1 MTYKTGTMYIE
12 VLRPISITNE
22 NIFKASLVNIVISTK
37 PSDKRKKESLLEDFS
52 KFINFKPNYNFKNL
66 WKWSVDHPEEFWSK
80 LWDYTKIIG
89 DKGQEIIKY
98 NKIFNKTKFFPDSKL
113 NYAENILK
121 KRSPEIAISFLSE
134 KGFEEEISWEQLYI
148 NVCKFSGYLKS
159 IGLKKGDRVAAYVPN
174 KIESIISFLA
184 CAKNGIIWSSCSPDF
199 GTQGVVDR
207 FKQIAPRI
215 LITSDHY
222 FYNGKKINIL
232 EKVEGILKQIPSIKK
247 TLVFAYNKKEEMNFK
262 NYFNFEKVLDQ
273 TEADESFERFDFNHP
288 IYVLFSSGT
297 TGKPKCITHGAGN
310 VLIEHNKE
318 FMLHCDIRDN
328 EKLFYYTT
336 TGWMMWNWLVGGL
349 ATGSSI
355 FLFDGAPVY
364 PKIDILLEYCQNKK
378 INLFGVSAKYIDH
391 LKNEKYN
398 SKNLDLSSIKIITST
413 GSPLAEESFKYV
425 YDNIKKDVHLASIAG
440 GTDLVGCLVLG
451 NLFSDVY
458 MGEIQGQ
465 SLGIDVDV
473 FTDEGKSVKDGEKGE
488 LVVKKPFPSM
498 PVKFWS
504 DDDGQ
509 KYHKAY
515 FNRFKNIWH
524 HGDFI
529 ERTINNGFIMRG
541 RSDATLNPGGV
552 RIGTAEIYQQV
563 EDIDFITE
571 GLVVGQDYKDDV
583 RIILFITTK
592 NNEDLDDEKIKSI
605 KTKIRKNCSPKHVPS
620 IIIKV
625 PDIPRTKSGKIV
637 ELAVKK
643 VIQGE
648 TINNKEAIANPE
660 ALKHFEN
667 IAQLK

>member
-1 MTYKTGTMYIE
+1 MEKFLWE
-12 VLRPISITNE
+12 
-22 NIFKASLVNIVISTK
+22 
-37 PSDKRKKESLLEDFS
+37 PSGKRKKESLLEDFS
-52 KFINFKPNYNFKNL
+52 KFINRKSNYNFKNL

-80 LWDYTKIIG
+80 FWDYSKIIG
-89 DKGQEIIKY
+89 DKGKEIIKY
-98 NKIFNKTKFFPDSKL
+98 NKIFNKTKFFSDSKL
-113 NYAENILK
+113 NYTENILK
-121 KRSPEIAISFLSE
+121 KKSSDPAISFLSE
-134 KGFEEEISWEQLYI
+134 KGFEEEISWEQLY
-148 NVCKFSGYLKS
+148 NKVCKFSNYLKS

-207 FKQIAPRI
+207 FKQIEPSI

-232 EKVEGILKQIPSIKK
+232 EKIEDILKEISSIKK
-247 TLVFAYNKKEEMNFK
+247 TLVFAYNKKEEMNIQ
-262 NYFNFEKVLDQ
+262 NYINFDEVLDQ
-273 TEADESFERFDFNHP
+273 TEADESFERFEFNHP
-288 IYVLFSSGT
+288 IYILFSSGT

-364 PKIDILLEYCQNKK
+364 PKIDILLEYCQKRK

-425 YDNIKKDVHLASIAG
+425 YENIKKDVHLASIAG

-451 NLFSDVY
+451 NLYSNVY

-498 PVKFWS
+498 PVKFWG
-504 DDDGQ
+504 DEDGK

-515 FNRFKNIWH
+515 FDKFKNIWH
-524 HGDFI
+524 HGDFV
-529 ERTINNGFIMRG
+529 ERTMNNGFIMIG

-552 RIGTAEIYQQV
+552 RIGTSEIYQQV

-571 GLVVGQDYKDDV
+571 GLVVGQDYNDDV

-592 NNEDLDDEKIKSI
+592 NNEELDEEKIKSI
-605 KTKIRKNCSPKHVPS
+605 KSRIRKNCSPKHVPS

-625 PDIPRTKSGKIV
+625 PEIPRTKSGKIV
-637 ELAVKK
+637 EIAVKK
-643 VIQGE
+643 VIHGE
-648 TINNKEAIANPE
+648 TINNKEAIANPK
-660 ALKHFEN
+660 ALKYFEN
-667 IAQLK
+667 LPQLKS

>member
-1 MTYKTGTMYIE
+1 MEKFLW
-12 VLRPISITNE
+12 V
-22 NIFKASLVNIVISTK
+22 
-37 PSDKRKKESLLEDFS
+37 PSGKRKKESLLEDFS
-52 KFINFKPNYNFKNL
+52 KYINIKSNYNFKTL

-80 LWDYTKIIG
+80 FWDYSKIIG
-89 DKGQEIIKY
+89 DKGKEIIRF

-113 NYAENILK
+113 NYTENILK
-121 KRSPEIAISFLSE
+121 KKSSDPAISFLSE

-148 NVCKFSGYLKS
+148 KVCKFSNYLKS

-207 FKQIAPRI
+207 FKQIEPSI

-232 EKVEGILKQIPSIKK
+232 EKIEDILKEIPSIKK
-247 TLVFAYNKKEEMNFK
+247 TLVFAYNKKEEMNIQ
-262 NYFNFEKVLDQ
+262 NYINFDEVLDQ
-273 TEADESFERFDFNHP
+273 TVADESFERFEFNHP
-288 IYVLFSSGT
+288 IYILFSSGT

-364 PKIDILLEYCQNKK
+364 PKIDVLLNYCQKKK

-425 YDNIKKDVHLASIAG
+425 YENLKKDVHLTSIAG

-451 NLFSDVY
+451 NLYSNVF

-498 PVKFWS
+498 PVKFWG

-515 FNRFKNIWH
+515 FNRFENIWH

-552 RIGTAEIYQQV
+552 RIGTSEIYQQV

-571 GLVVGQDYKDDV
+571 GLVIGQDYNDDV
-583 RIILFITTK
+583 RIVLFITTK
-592 NNEDLDDEKIKSI
+592 NNEELDDEKIKSI
-605 KTKIRKNCSPKHVPS
+605 KSRIRKNCSPKHVPS
-620 IIIKV
+620 VIIKV
-625 PDIPRTKSGKIV
+625 PEIPRTKSGKIV
-637 ELAVKK
+637 ELAVRK
-643 VIQGE
+643 VIHGE

-660 ALKHFEN
+660 SLKFFEN
-667 IAQLK
+667 LSQLKL

>member
-1 MTYKTGTMYIE
+1 MNK
-12 VLRPISITNE
+12 
-22 NIFKASLVNIVISTK
+22 SLWS
-37 PSDKRKKESLLEDFS
+37 PSEQNKQESLLEDFS
-52 KFINFKPNYNFKNL
+52 KFINLKSNHSFKTL

-80 LWDYTKIIG
+80 FWDYSKIIG
-89 DKGQEIIKY
+89 DKGNEIIKY

-121 KRSPEIAISFLSE
+121 KKSSELAISFLSE
-134 KGFEEEISWEQLYI
+134 KGFEEEISWDQLY
-148 NVCKFSGYLKS
+148 NKVCKFSHYLKS
-159 IGLKKGDRVAAYVPN
+159 IGLKKGDRVAGYVPN

-207 FKQIAPRI
+207 FKQIAPSI

-232 EKVEGILKQIPSIKK
+232 KKIKDILKQIPSIKK
-247 TLVFAYNKKEEMNFK
+247 TLVFAYNKKEVMILEDHINFDQ
-262 NYFNFEKVLDQ
+262 VLE
-273 TEADESFERFDFNHP
+273 EAKIDETFERFEFNHP
-288 IYVLFSSGT
+288 IYILYSSGT

-355 FLFDGAPVY
+355 FLFDGAPVH
-364 PKIDILLEYCQNKK
+364 PKIDVLLEYCQNKK

-398 SKNLDLSSIKIITST
+398 SENLDLSSIKIITST

-425 YDNIKKDVHLASIAG
+425 YENIKKDVHLASIAG
-440 GTDLVGCLVLG
+440 GTDLVGCLILG
-451 NLFSDVY
+451 NLYSNVY

-465 SLGIDVDV
+465 SLGIDVDI
-473 FTDEGKSVKDGEKGE
+473 FTDEGKSVKDEEKGE

-498 PVKFWS
+498 PVKFWG

-515 FNRFKNIWH
+515 FSRFENIWH

-529 ERTINNGFIMRG
+529 ERTSNNGFIMRG

-552 RIGTAEIYQQV
+552 RIGTSEIYQQV

-571 GLVVGQDYKDDV
+571 GLVVGQDYNDDI
-583 RIILFITTK
+583 RIVLFITTK
-592 NNEDLDDEKIKSI
+592 NNEELDEEKIKSI
-605 KTKIRKNCSPKHVPS
+605 KTRIRKNCSPKHVPS

-625 PDIPRTKSGKIV
+625 PEIPRTKSGKIV
-637 ELAVKK
+637 ELAVRKA
-643 VIQGE
+643 IHGE

-660 ALKHFEN
+660 ALKYFEN
-667 IAQLK
+667 IPQLK

>member
-1 MTYKTGTMYIE
+1 MEKFLWE
-12 VLRPISITNE
+12 
-22 NIFKASLVNIVISTK
+22 
-37 PSDKRKKESLLEDFS
+37 PSDKRKEESLLENFS
-52 KFINFKPNYNFKNL
+52 KFINFKSNYNFKNL
-66 WKWSVDHPEEFWSK
+66 WKWSIDHPEEFWSK
-80 LWDYTKIIG
+80 FWDYSKIIG
-89 DKGQEIIKY
+89 DKGKEIIKY
-98 NKIFNKTKFFPDSKL
+98 NKTFNKTKFFPDSKL

-121 KRSPEIAISFLSE
+121 KKSSEIAISFLSE
-134 KGFEEEISWEQLYI
+134 KGFEEEISWEQLYKK
-148 NVCKFSGYLKS
+148 VCKFSGYLKS
-159 IGLKKGDRVAAYVPN
+159 LGLKKGDRVAAYVPN

-207 FKQIAPRI
+207 FKQIEPSI
-215 LITSDHY
+215 LITCDHY

-232 EKVEGILKQIPSIKK
+232 EKIEDILKQIPSIKK
-247 TLVFAYNKKEEMNFK
+247 TLVFAYNKKEEINLQNYINFDEVL
-262 NYFNFEKVLDQ
+262 EK
-273 TEADESFERFDFNHP
+273 EKMDETFERFDFNHP
-288 IYVLFSSGT
+288 IYILYSSGT

-364 PKIDILLEYCQNKK
+364 PKIDVLLEYCQNKK

-425 YDNIKKDVHLASIAG
+425 YENLKKDVHLASIAG

-451 NLFSDVY
+451 NLYSNVY

-473 FTDEGKSVKDGEKGE
+473 FTNEGKSVKDGEKGE

-498 PVKFWS
+498 PVKFWG
-504 DDDGQ
+504 DDEGQ

-515 FNRFKNIWH
+515 FNRFENIWH

-552 RIGTAEIYQQV
+552 RIGTSEIYQQV

-571 GLVVGQDYKDDV
+571 GLVVGQDYNDDV
-583 RIILFITTK
+583 RIVLFVTTK
-592 NNEDLDDEKIKSI
+592 NNEELDDEKIKTI
-605 KTKIRKNCSPKHVPS
+605 KSKIRKNCSPKHVPS
-620 IIIKV
+620 VVIKV
-625 PDIPRTKSGKIV
+625 PEIPRTKSGKIV
-637 ELAVKK
+637 ELAVRK
-643 VIQGE
+643 VIHGE
-648 TINNKEAIANPE
+648 TINNKDAIANPK
-660 ALKHFEN
+660 ALKYFEN
-667 IAQLK
+667 LPQLKL

>member
-1 MTYKTGTMYIE
+1 MNK
-12 VLRPISITNE
+12 
-22 NIFKASLVNIVISTK
+22 SLWK
-37 PSDKRKKESLLEDFS
+37 PSEQKKEKSLLEDFS
-52 KFINFKPNYNFKNL
+52 KFVNFDSNHNFKSL
-66 WKWSVDHPEEFWSK
+66 WEWSVKNKEEFWSK
-80 LWDYTKIIG
+80 FWDYSKIIG
-89 DKGQEIIKY
+89 DKGKEVIRK
-98 NKIFNKTKFFPDSKL
+98 NKIFNETKFFPDSKI

-121 KRSPEIAISFLSE
+121 KKTNDCAIHFLSE
-134 KGFEEEISWEQLYI
+134 KGFEESITWKELYEK
-148 NVCKFSGYLKS
+148 VCKFSSYLKTLD
-159 IGLKKGDRVAAYVPN
+159 LKKGDRVAAYVPN

-184 CAKNGIIWSSCSPDF
+184 CAKNGVIWSSCSPDF
-199 GTQGVVDR
+199 GVQGVVDR
-207 FKQIAPRI
+207 FKQIEPKV

-232 EKVEGILKQIPSIKK
+232 EKTNDILKEIPSIKK
-247 TLVFAYNKKEEMNFK
+247 TLVFAYNKKEKIEYK
-262 NYFNFEKVLDQ
+262 NCIDFNKVLSQ
-273 TEADESFERFDFNHP
+273 SKSNYTFERFDFNHP
-288 IYVLFSSGT
+288 IYILYSSGT

-318 FMLHCDIRDN
+318 FMLHCDVRDN

-364 PKIDILLEYCQNKK
+364 PKIDVLFKYCQDKE

-391 LKNEKYN
+391 LKNENYN
-398 SKNLDLSSIKIITST
+398 SKNLDLSSIRIITST

-425 YDNIKKDVHLASIAG
+425 YENIKQNVHLASIAG
-440 GTDLVGCLVLG
+440 GTDLVGCLILG
-451 NLFSDVY
+451 NLFSNVY
-458 MGEIQGQ
+458 KGEIQGQ

-473 FTDEGKSVKDGEKGE
+473 FTDDGKSTSDGDKGE
-488 LVVKKPFPSM
+488 LVVKQPFPSM
-498 PVKFWS
+498 PVKFWG

-515 FNRFKNIWH
+515 FTRYKNIWH

-529 ERTINNGFIMRG
+529 ERTLNNGFIMRG

-552 RIGTAEIYQQV
+552 RIGTSEIYQQV

-571 GLVVGQDYKDDV
+571 GLVVGQNYNDDV
-583 RIILFITTK
+583 RIILFITT
-592 NNEDLDDEKIKSI
+592 NDAQELDEEKIKFIRS
-605 KTKIRKNCSPKHVPS
+605 KIRKNCSPKHVPA

-625 PDIPRTKSGKIV
+625 PEIPRTKSGKIV

-643 VIQGE
+643 IINGE
-648 TINNKEAIANPE
+648 EINNKEAIANPDCLE
-660 ALKHFEN
+660 FYRNLKE
-667 IAQLK
+667 LK

>member
-1 MTYKTGTMYIE
+1 MNY
-12 VLRPISITNE
+12 LW
-22 NIFKASLVNIVISTK
+22 K
-37 PSDKRKKESLLEDFS
+37 PSS
-52 KFINFKPNYNFKNL
+52 KLVENSILNQFTKNIDVKFEKNFKKL
-66 WKWSVDHPEEFWSK
+66 WQWSIENPEKFWSK
-80 LWDYTKIIG
+80 FWDFSKIIG
-89 DKGQEIIKY
+89 DKG
-98 NKIFNKTKFFPDSKL
+98 NKIIVKDKVFNKSKFFPDSRL

-121 KRSPEIAISFLSE
+121 KRSNEVAINFLSE
-134 KGFEEEISWEQLYI
+134 HGIEEEITWNELHER
-148 NVCKFSGYLKS
+148 VCRFSAYLKKLN
-159 IGLKKGDRVAAYVPN
+159 LKKGDRVAAYTPN
-174 KIESIISFLA
+174 KIECVICFLA

-199 GTQGVVDR
+199 GVQGVVDR
-207 FKQIAPRI
+207 FKQIEPKV
-215 LITSDHY
+215 LITSDYY
-222 FYNGKKINIL
+222 FYNGKKIDIL
-232 EKVEGILKQIPSIKK
+232 DKVDEVIKQIPSI
-247 TLVFAYNKKEEMNFK
+247 
-262 NYFNFEKVLDQ
+262 EKVIVYSYYKNEKENLKNFIDFE
-273 TEADESFERFDFNHP
+273 EALNIESDETFERFEFNHP
-288 IYVLFSSGT
+288 IYILFSSGT
-297 TGKPKCITHGAGN
+297 TGKPKCITHGTGN

-364 PKIDILLEYCQNKK
+364 PKIDVLLEYCQNKK

-451 NLFSDVY
+451 NLFSDVHK
-458 MGEIQGQ
+458 GEIQGQ

-473 FTDEGKSVKDGEKGE
+473 FTDDGKSTVDGDKGE
-488 LVVKKPFPSM
+488 LVVKQPFPSM
-498 PVKFWS
+498 PVKFWG
-504 DDDGQ
+504 DEGGQ

-515 FNRFKNIWH
+515 FTRFKNIWH

-529 ERTINNGFIMRG
+529 ERTDKNGFIMRG

-552 RIGTAEIYQQV
+552 RIGTSEIYQQV

-571 GLVVGQDYKDDV
+571 GLVVGQDFDDDV
-583 RIILFITTK
+583 RIILFVTTK
-592 NNEDLDDEKIKSI
+592 NNQEINDGQIKLIKS
-605 KTKIRKNCSPKHVPS
+605 KIRKNCSPKHVPA

-625 PDIPRTKSGKIV
+625 PEIPRTKSGKIV
-637 ELAVKK
+637 EVAVKQ
-643 VIQGE
+643 IINGE
-648 TINNKEAIANPE
+648 KINNIEAIANPK
-660 ALKHFEN
+660 ALKFFEKLP
-667 IAQLK
+667 QLKL

>member
-1 MTYKTGTMYIE
+1 MQKFLWE
-12 VLRPISITNE
+12 
-22 NIFKASLVNIVISTK
+22 
-37 PSDKRKKESLLEDFS
+37 PSRIKKEESLLEDFS
-52 KFINFKPNYNFKNL
+52 KFINHKSNYNFKTL

-80 LWDYTKIIG
+80 FWDYSKIIG
-89 DKGQEIIKY
+89 NKGKEIIKF

-121 KRSPEIAISFLSE
+121 KRSSDSAISFLSE
-134 KGFEEEISWEQLYI
+134 KGFEEEISWEQLY
-148 NVCKFSGYLKS
+148 NKVCKFSNYLKS

-199 GTQGVVDR
+199 GIQGVVDR
-207 FKQIAPRI
+207 FKQIEPII

-232 EKVEGILKQIPSIKK
+232 EKIGDILKQIPSIKK
-247 TLVFAYNKKEEMNFK
+247 TLVFAYNKKEDMKHK
-262 NYFNFEKVLDQ
+262 NYINFDEVLDQ
-273 TEADESFERFDFNHP
+273 AEVDESFERFEFNHP
-288 IYVLFSSGT
+288 IYILFSSGT

-318 FMLHCDIRDN
+318 FMLHCDIRND

-364 PKIDILLEYCQNKK
+364 PKIDVLLEYCQNKK

-391 LKNEKYN
+391 LKNEKYKN
-398 SKNLDLSSIKIITST
+398 KNLDLSSIKIITST

-451 NLFSDVY
+451 NLYSNVY

-465 SLGIDVDV
+465 SLGIDIDV
-473 FTDEGKSVKDGEKGE
+473 FTDEGKSVKDGDKGE

-498 PVKFWS
+498 PVKFWG

-515 FNRFKNIWH
+515 FTKFKNIWH

-529 ERTINNGFIMRG
+529 ERTNNNGFIMRG

-563 EDIDFITE
+563 EDIDFVTE
-571 GLVVGQDYKDDV
+571 GLVIGQDYNDDV
-583 RIILFITTK
+583 RVILFVTTK
-592 NNEDLDDEKIKSI
+592 NNQELNDEQIKSI
-605 KTKIRKNCSPKHVPS
+605 KLRIRKNCSPKHVPS
-620 IIIKV
+620 MIIKV
-625 PDIPRTKSGKIV
+625 PEIPRTKSGKIV
-637 ELAVKK
+637 ELAVRK
-643 VIQGE
+643 VIHGE
-648 TINNKEAIANPE
+648 SINNKEAIANPE
-660 ALKHFEN
+660 ALKYFEN
-667 IAQLK
+667 IPQLK